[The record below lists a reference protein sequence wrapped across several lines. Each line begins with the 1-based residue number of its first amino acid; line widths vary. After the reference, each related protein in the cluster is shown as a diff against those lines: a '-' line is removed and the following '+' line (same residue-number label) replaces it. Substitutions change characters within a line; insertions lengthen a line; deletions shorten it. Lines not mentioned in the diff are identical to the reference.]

1 MRNIIKRSISAN
13 VILAMT
19 LFSVVAPSDLCNAAS
34 QKTVID
40 AKFCLGNEG
49 SVTKK
54 FRSIKELDQYFDSN
68 KEQAEAVQLDLGYL
82 DQLNSENV
90 KESID
95 NGCVIYLNTDSYKK
109 LRKSKFIKKCCSDIL
124 SAEYEGIDVE
134 GISLQN
140 NGGDYSAS
148 VYGKSTFYCSSKK
161 KTTEKTRKTDFKL
174 KEVLDIVK
182 NQYIEDSQMINN
194 KEMKKKGRHLELQV
208 PKGALKHNSVVSP
221 NYKPD
226 GTKLGVSKIV
236 QYLYKGKKSG
246 RKTLSYAVT
255 TFTVSPTEKYA
266 VKLFDAEMAT
276 GADNKILDESYLQS
290 DAPNTSYSINAT
302 IPESISIGFTSSYST
317 SGMDIINS
325 FAYDKKRKWSC
336 KPQSM
341 VKEQARKIETSIAV
355 ENPDYK
361 RNMSKYISRI
371 TAVTYKGLLGWSLN
385 DGSISV
391 TDYISWK

>member
-1 MRNIIKRSISAN
+1 M
-13 VILAMT
+13 
-19 LFSVVAPSDLCNAAS
+19 
-34 QKTVID
+34 
-40 AKFCLGNEG
+40 
-49 SVTKK
+49 
-54 FRSIKELDQYFDSN
+54 
-68 KEQAEAVQLDLGYL
+68 
-82 DQLNSENV
+82 
-90 KESID
+90 
-95 NGCVIYLNTDSYKK
+95 
-109 LRKSKFIKKCCSDIL
+109 

-134 GISLQN
+134 GISIQN
-140 NGGDYSAS
+140 NDGNYSAS
-148 VYGKSTFYCSSKK
+148 VYGKSIFQCSLKK
-161 KTTEKTRKTDFKL
+161 KSIEKEKESDFDL
-174 KEVLDIVK
+174 KEVIDIVQ

-194 KEMKKKGRHLELQV
+194 KEVKRKRKNLELQI
-208 PKGALKHNSVVSP
+208 PKGALKHNSVISP

-276 GADNKILDESYLQS
+276 GANNKILDESFLNS
-290 DAPNTSYSINAT
+290 DSPNTSYSINAT
-302 IPESISIGFTSSYST
+302 IPESITIGFTSSYST
-317 SGMDIINS
+317 SGMDIINY

-336 KPQSM
+336 RPQSM
-341 VKEQARKIETSIAV
+341 VKGQARKIETSIAV

-361 RNMSKYISRI
+361 RNLSKYVSSISS
-371 TAVTYKGLLGWSLN
+371 VTYKGILGWSLN